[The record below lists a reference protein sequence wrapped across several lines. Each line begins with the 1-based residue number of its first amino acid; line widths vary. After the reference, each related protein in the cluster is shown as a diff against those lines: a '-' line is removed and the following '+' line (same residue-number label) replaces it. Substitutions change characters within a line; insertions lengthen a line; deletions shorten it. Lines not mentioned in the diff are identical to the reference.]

1 MIGGPIV
8 TFILGMFSGKL
19 TKGLKILSEA
29 ADVMKEFT
37 LAVED
42 NKVTPEE
49 VIAIKREVGEL
60 VVAIKS
66 LSTKEPEP
74 SPEPVPEDETNG

>member
-8 TFILGMFSGKL
+8 TFLLGTFWGKL
-19 TKGLKILSEA
+19 AKGITILSEA
-29 ADVMKEFT
+29 ADVMKELT
-37 LAVED
+37 LAVAD
-42 NKVTPEE
+42 KKVTADE
-49 VIAIKREVGEL
+49 VVAIKKEVSEL

-74 SPEPVPEDETNG
+74 SPEPVPEDETNE